1 MEDTF
6 KAILERIAKN
16 RKDCGSSKKTWPTQT
31 PTQSIRGTYNLTE
44 EEMERNRAKIL
55 AAEAERA
62 RCEGCDGTHCKQST
76 RGVYTIITPMHGKF
90 YSAITL
96 CKYEKARR
104 QQRNLDRLFQSARVP
119 AAYAAETFDSYRVTS
134 DNQNAVAA
142 ARWAMQE
149 GNRRGLFIYG
159 PRGTGKTMLV
169 AIIANEKARKGQ
181 PVLFSSVPD
190 LLEDIRNSF
199 GLNSTAKT
207 FKAAREAPCLIL
219 DDLGAEH
226 ITDWVVEQ
234 LFCLLNYRYNEKLQT
249 IITTNYGMGQLAER
263 LTIYDKS
270 GKADDTQA
278 QRILSRIYGMCERVY
293 LGGKDWRQ
301 VGNAG

>member
-1 MEDTF
+1 
-6 KAILERIAKN
+6 
-16 RKDCGSSKKTWPTQT
+16 
-31 PTQSIRGTYNLTE
+31 
-44 EEMERNRAKIL
+44 MERNRAKIL
-55 AAEAERA
+55 AAEAEQA

-90 YSAITL
+90 YSALKL
-96 CKYEKARR
+96 CKYEKARQ
-104 QQRNLDRLFQSARVP
+104 QQRALDRLFQSARVP
-119 AAYAAETFDSYRVTS
+119 AAYAADTFGSYRVTS
-134 DNQNAVAA
+134 DNKNAVAA
-142 ARWAMQE
+142 ARWAMQDD
-149 GNRRGLFIYG
+149 NRRGLFIYG

-169 AIIANEKARKGQ
+169 AIVANEKARKGQ

-190 LLEDIRNSF
+190 LLEDIRGSF

-207 FKAAREAPCLIL
+207 FKAAQEAPCLIL

-226 ITDWVVEQ
+226 ITDWVGEQ

-249 IITTNYGMGQLAER
+249 IITTNYDMGALAER
-263 LTIYDKS
+263 LTIRDKT
-270 GKADDTQA
+270 GRADDTQA

-293 LGGKDWRQ
+293 LGGRDWRQ